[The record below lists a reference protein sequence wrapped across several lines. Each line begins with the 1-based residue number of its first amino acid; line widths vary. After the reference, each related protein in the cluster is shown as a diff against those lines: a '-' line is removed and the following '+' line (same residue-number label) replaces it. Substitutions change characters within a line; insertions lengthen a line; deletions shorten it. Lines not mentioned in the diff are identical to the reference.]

1 MLTPVR
7 RSARTETRAPEATR
21 ALLATTDYAFVPNPV
36 LPQLPAP
43 AQPPVAT
50 PAAWRDPVAVAAAVV
65 ALAKEAFDPEPE
77 GAPAPQPEVRRSR
90 RAQAGKR

>member
-43 AQPPVAT
+43 AQPPVAM

-65 ALAKEAFDPEPE
+65 ALAKEADPEPE
-77 GAPAPQPEVRRSR
+77 DAPAPQPEVRRSR
-90 RAQAGKR
+90 CAQAGKR